1 MSETKTIG
9 KNFTTGELIKFVS
22 TPILT
27 RLVLSMLQTLDDGLF
42 LSRYVGHNALAAFSI
57 GMPIFMIIGSIADL
71 FGGVSVYCSTK
82 MGEGKNE
89 EARGAFTTAAITMTV
104 FGYAFVMIMGL
115 FMDDIIRLLG
125 ATDILFPYIKTF
137 FSIGMWYIPLS
148 LLAFLFSRFYVPA
161 GKPQLA
167 MVTMVLATVCNFFF
181 YWLFIVK
188 MQMGIAGSAYA
199 NFIGNMTGV
208 IFGLVF
214 YSGKNCEIGF
224 GRPEREVVKLH
235 KEIFKLGLPQ
245 FLTSIALS
253 INSYIA
259 NRVLLDVGGE
269 ECVSAYTIV
278 SNIQFMLLGCLFG
291 FSGAVSPI
299 VSYAYGERNR
309 EKIKKLIRQIVTLTT
324 GLILAITVI
333 FLAGKNLALSLY
345 FKPDTPENI
354 REMASYGMKVAPLSF
369 FTFAYNVMAIDMFVA
384 LNDNR
389 TSTMLTV
396 LENVVFANLI
406 MILLPHLFGLKGVW
420 FTMAVSEL
428 LTFIFTAYFTYKNRD
443 LELVR
448 DSE

>member
-27 RLVLSMLQTLDDGLF
+27 RLVLSLLQTLDDGLF

-57 GMPIFMIIGSIADL
+57 GMPLFMLIGAIADL
-71 FGGVSVYCSTK
+71 FGGVSVYCSTR
-82 MGEGKNE
+82 MGEGKND
-89 EARGAFTTAAITMTV
+89 EARGAFTTVAISMTV
-104 FGYAFVMIMGL
+104 VGYVFILIMSL
-115 FMDDIIRLLG
+115 FMDDIIRLMG
-125 ATDILFPYIKTF
+125 ATDVLFPYIKTF
-137 FSIGMWYIPLS
+137 FSIGMWYMPLS

-167 MVTMVLATVCNFFF
+167 MVTMVLATICNFFF
-181 YWLFIVK
+181 DWLFIVRLH
-188 MQMGIAGSAYA
+188 MGIAGSAYA
-199 NFIGNMTGV
+199 NLIGNLVGV
-208 IFGLVF
+208 LFGLIF
-214 YSGKNCEIGF
+214 YSSKSAEIGF
-224 GRPEREVVKLH
+224 GKPEREVVRLH
-235 KEIFKLGLPQ
+235 KDIFKLGLPQ

-253 INSYIA
+253 LNSYIA

-278 SNIQFMLLGCLFG
+278 GNVQFMLLGCLFG

-309 EKIKKLIRQIVTLTT
+309 EKIRKLIKQIITLTT
-324 GLILAITVI
+324 GLMLILAII
-333 FLAGKNLALSLY
+333 FIAGRNLALSLY

-369 FTFAYNVMAIDMFVA
+369 FTFAFNVIAIDMFVA

-389 TSTMLTV
+389 TSTILTI

-406 MILLPHLFGLKGVW
+406 MVLLPHLFGIKGVW
-420 FTMAVSEL
+420 FTMTVSEL
-428 LTFIFTAYFTYKNRD
+428 LTFIFTLYFTYKNRN
-443 LELVR
+443 LKMVGEN
-448 DSE
+448 E